1 MRLPRIPLFLRFL
14 MLLVLIG
21 AGLVALFWLI
31 VVYYVHDMELR
42 IAGLCQQASL
52 P

>member
-31 VVYYVHDMELR
+31 VVGPLFYACAFQGSCV
-42 IAGLCQQASL
+42 
-52 P
+52 